1 MADSGRGHRFFFQA
15 GKEGA
20 GTYGTPVAATGT
32 RLWGYNWK
40 AKPMLGVEE
49 EGALMGAGLEE
60 REVYQL
66 GRFWE
71 WEFET
76 DLNYL
81 GNLKF
86 WNMIMG
92 SDASPATPA
101 VTGPDANG
109 IYTHTFKVG
118 RNMDSHTFE
127 VCEGDPGFASKVSR
141 FAGCMAE
148 KLSIT
153 GKAGTSGEAK
163 HKLKISGIAQNRTT
177 AFTPTALTLAN
188 PRASLFHHSTIV
200 DDGSA
205 DAAADVVV
213 RGWNLDISSPITRD
227 RFKYG
232 NSNLLVQPQRDKKF
246 RAEMT
251 FNQEWQTET
260 QYANFLANAN
270 LSPEMEFTGPE
281 LVGAAGARSIKFTAN
296 KSRLIDIDPGSLE
309 FGLWKVD
316 VKHLCLYNPADS
328 SGLIVTVKTDTA
340 TIVLG

>member
-15 GKEGA
+15 GKETVA
-20 GTYGTPVAATGT
+20 YGTAAAATGT

-40 AKPMLGVEE
+40 AKPNPGIEE
-49 EGALMGAGLEE
+49 EGALMGLGLEE

-76 DLNYL
+76 DLNYV

-86 WNMIMG
+86 WAMLMG
-92 SDASPATPA
+92 TDASPATPA

-118 RNMDSHTFE
+118 KSMDSYTFE

-141 FAGCMAE
+141 FLGCMVE
-148 KLSIT
+148 KISIS
-153 GKAGTSGEAK
+153 GRAGTSSEAK
-163 HKLKISGIAQNRTT
+163 HKMKISGVAQTRSS
-177 AFTPTALTLAN
+177 AFTPTVLTLAN
-188 PRASLFHHSTIV
+188 PRAALFHHASIV

-205 DAAADVVV
+205 DAGADIVV
-213 RGWNLDISSPITRD
+213 RGWGIDIASPITRD

-232 NSNLLVQPQRDKKF
+232 TSNLLFAPQRDKKF

-281 LVGAAGARSIKFTAN
+281 LVGAAGFRSIKFTAN
-296 KSRLIDIDPGSLE
+296 RSRLIDLDPGALE

-316 VKHLCLYNPADS
+316 LKHLCLYNPADS
-328 SGLIVTVKTDTA
+328 SGLIVTIKTDTA
-340 TIVLG
+340 TIALG